1 MPNKREPQSPA
12 NSELPPTLATTHFE
26 WLGQR
31 YEGKVRDS
39 YTRDG
44 LRFLVATDRLSAFD
58 RVLTTVPLKGQVLTQ
73 IAQFWFERFSG
84 LIPHHVVAS
93 PDPCVTVAREVSIVP
108 IEVIVRG
115 YLAGGGW
122 RDYQAGRNVSGVTLR
137 SGLQEFDELP
147 EPILTP
153 STKAPMGNHDLP
165 ISEAEIVKKGLVSAQ
180 VWDEVRSHALTLFT
194 TAARELRGRG
204 LIFVD
209 TKYEFGL
216 LDGKVVLADEIHT
229 LDSSRFW
236 VAESYEEHRR
246 SGRAPEMLDKEPIRR
261 WLLAQGFNGEGEIPV
276 IGDDYRAELMKHYI
290 SSFERITGTVFCP
303 NVEEPSERIAKNL
316 KQFLGLD

>member
-1 MPNKREPQSPA
+1 MENRRDPQ
-12 NSELPPTLATTHFE
+12 NFDNQKLPPTLEATHFE
-26 WLGQR
+26 WLGHR

-73 IAQFWFERFSG
+73 IARFWFERFSG
-84 LIPHHVVAS
+84 SVPHHVVAS
-93 PDPCVTVAREVSIVP
+93 PDPCVTVAREVAIIP

-122 RDYQAGRNVSGVTLR
+122 RDYERGRALSGVTLR
-137 SGLQEFDELP
+137 AGLQEFDELP
-147 EPILTP
+147 EAIVTP
-153 STKAPMGNHDLP
+153 STKAPLGDHDVP
-165 ISEAEIVKKGLVSAQ
+165 ISEDEIVKSGRVSVQ
-180 VWDEVRSHALTLFT
+180 VWDEVRTLALHLFT
-194 TAARELRGRG
+194 TAARELRDRG

-236 VAESYEEHRR
+236 VADSYEENRR
-246 SGRAPEMLDKEPIRR
+246 RGVAPEMLDKEPIRR
-261 WLLAQGFNGEGEIPV
+261 WLLAQGFNGEGQVPV
-276 IGDDYRAELMKHYI
+276 MDDSYRAELMRHYV
-290 SSFERITGTVFCP
+290 SSFERITGTAFCS
-303 NVEEPSERIAKNL
+303 NIEEPSERITKNL
-316 KQFLGLD
+316 KQFLGLL